1 MGGDEELIT
10 FLQKALGYA
19 LTGDVSEQVLFILHG
34 TGANGKST
42 LLNTLLG
49 MSGDYSMKAA
59 SGLLMA
65 KRSDSHPT
73 ERADLFS
80 KRLVAAHESEQGH
93 RLNEAFVKEATGGDP
108 IRARRMR
115 EDNWQFEPTHK
126 IFLAT
131 NHKPEIRD
139 TDNAIWRRVRLIP
152 LNVTIPD
159 AEQDRQLP
167 EKLKDEWTGILRWAV
182 EWCLKLQQEELGLPK
197 SVEVANQEYR
207 SEMDILAPLIEDCC
221 ELGTGYEV
229 KSNARYRYAGLV
241 NSFVTTSNRAGEKI
255 VVPRKGLE
263 PSLPLGK
270 RILSSPKQVL

>member
-1 MGGDEELIT
+1 METRLI
-10 FLQKALGYA
+10 AG
-19 LTGDVSEQVLFILHG
+19 
-34 TGANGKST
+34 
-42 LLNTLLG
+42 
-49 MSGDYSMKAA
+49 
-59 SGLLMA
+59 
-65 KRSDSHPT
+65 R
-73 ERADLFS
+73 
-80 KRLVAAHESEQGH
+80 
-93 RLNEAFVKEATGGDP
+93 
-108 IRARRMR
+108 IRG
-115 EDNWQFEPTHK
+115 DNWQFEPTHK

-152 LNVTIPD
+152 FNVTIPD